1 MRADDPTML
10 QSGITSAEAMAWRD
24 ARGQAMAAPDWAAI
38 ESQLLD
44 AHRLLEAAVAKAPK
58 SPGRCRGF

>member
-1 MRADDPTML
+1 
-10 QSGITSAEAMAWRD
+10 MAWRD

-44 AHRLLEAAVAKAPK
+44 AHRLLEAAVAKAQK